1 VIGSQLKRTVF
12 LGLKSLWL
20 HKLRSFLTTLGMVLG
35 VGAVIIMVAFIEGTT
50 QEAMDEIRRLGS
62 TNIIIRSVKPP
73 DSPQQA
79 QGQSMVATYGLTY
92 LDAERLASTLPS
104 VEVTVP
110 TRILRKT
117 IQHADRATDGDMVGT
132 VPWFPEVR
140 QRTVERGRFLTSIDM
155 YRHAT
160 VCVLEKPL
168 AEKLFPFD
176 DPIGK
181 TVRMAEGYYM
191 VVGIMARAARTA
203 PAGAGTGGDE
213 MQAYVPLTTLR
224 SRQGELFVERR
235 SGQMVAERVELHE
248 ITLRVKDLE
257 DVLPT
262 ARVVE
267 NILAQTHPRK
277 DYQINV
283 PLERLQ
289 TARKLRRTFT
299 LTMGAIAGVSL
310 LVGGIGIMNIMLAT
324 ITERTREIGIR
335 RALGAK
341 KRHIMIQF
349 LSETV
354 LLAGI
359 GGLLGMALGL
369 AAPPI
374 VTMLTNQR
382 TIVTLWSVIVAFSLS
397 VLVGIASGLYPA
409 YRAANMNPIEAL
421 RHE

>member
-1 VIGSQLKRTVF
+1 VLGFALKRTIW

-35 VGAVIIMVAFIEGTT
+35 VAAVIIMVAFIEGTT

-62 TNIIIRSVKPP
+62 TNIIVRSVKPP
-73 DSPQQA
+73 QA
-79 QGQSMVATYGLTY
+79 EDQSQGQSLVASYGLTY
-92 LDAERLASTLPS
+92 LDAERLATTLPS

-110 TRILRKT
+110 MRILRKT
-117 IQHADRATDGDMVGT
+117 IRHADRSVDGDLVGT

-140 QRTVERGRFLTSIDM
+140 RRQLERGRFLTSVDM
-155 YRHAT
+155 HRRAT
-160 VCVLEKPL
+160 VCVLEHDL

-176 DPIGK
+176 DPLGR
-181 TVRMAEGYYM
+181 TVRMAEGYYA
-191 VVGIMARAARTA
+191 VVGVMAKAARATSSSGS
-203 PAGAGTGGDE
+203 PSNG

-224 SRQGELFVERR
+224 SRLGELFLERR

-248 ITLRVKDLE
+248 ITLRVRDLD
-257 DVLPT
+257 DVLPA

-267 NILAQTHPRK
+267 TILGQTHPKK
-277 DYQINV
+277 DYQVNV
-283 PLERLQ
+283 PLERLR

-341 KRHIMIQF
+341 KRHIMVQF

-354 LLAGI
+354 LLSGM
-359 GGLLGMALGL
+359 GGLIGMGLGVV
-369 AAPPI
+369 APPL
-374 VTMLTNQR
+374 VTAFTHQR
-382 TIVTLWSVIVAFSLS
+382 TIVTLWSVVIAFCLS
-397 VLVGIASGLYPA
+397 VMVGVISGLYPA